1 MAIYKISEVISRLK
15 EMDDDGYV
23 FAEINILEA
32 DEDEP
37 EAISFE
43 AVEDFDSTNDYET
56 VNSHVIL
63 PVESLRKTK
72 S

>member
-32 DEDEP
+32 DGDES

>member
-1 MAIYKISEVISRLK
+1 MAIYKISDVISRLK

-23 FAEINILEA
+23 FADISIFEA

-37 EAISFE
+37 ESISFE
-43 AVEDFDSTNDYET
+43 AIEDLDCSVDYET
-56 VNSHVIL
+56 VESHVIL
-63 PVESLRKTK
+63 PMESLRKTR

>member
-1 MAIYKISEVISRLK
+1 MAIYKISDVISRLK

-23 FAEINILEA
+23 FADISILEA

-37 EAISFE
+37 ESISFE
-43 AVEDFDSTNDYET
+43 AIEDLDYSVDYET
-56 VNSHVIL
+56 VESHVIL
-63 PVESLRKTK
+63 PMESLRKTR

>member
-32 DEDEP
+32 DGDEP